1 MKYDPKKKLFYY
13 DIHSEEYKQ
22 TDHPALH
29 TTIYQYDDNSE
40 EFKIVDTNTVDT
52 KVDEI
57 YDKAL
62 STFKKYAEK
71 KEGKKMDNV
80 NHPKHYTGCGIEC
93 IEAMQLMFTP
103 QTVCGFCVCNAIKY
117 LWRYKDKNGIED
129 IDKAWWYLNKAT
141 EINKNAGG
149 TAFDNNMLFR
159 VNKLYETVLARAERE
174 NNK

>member
-1 MKYDPKKKLFYY
+1 MAEDTYNKCCHVFYY
-13 DIHSEEYKQ
+13 DDETEEYKLAN
-22 TDHPALH
+22 PYINYEKL
-29 TTIYQYDDNSE
+29 YRYDDDLE
-40 EFKIVDTNTVDT
+40 QFI
-52 KVDEI
+52 EI
-57 YDKAL
+57 EKPDQWYYKAL
-62 STFKKYAEK
+62 AATKKD
-71 KEGKKMDNV
+71 DNI

-174 NNK
+174 ENK